1 MKLQITPKRIF
12 LWYLHNG
19 VTLTKDNLAKRNWQG
34 SLKCCSCSSLE
45 TIQHLFFCYFSR
57 FIWNTIHITFGIQPP
72 SSIANMFGPWL
83 NSFRPKL
90 IKNRI
95 LVGAAAICWTIWLNR
110 HDMVFKGGKSNTF

>member
-34 SLKCCSCSSLE
+34 SLNL
-45 TIQHLFFCYFSR
+45 
-57 FIWNTIHITFGIQPP
+57 FGIPFI
-72 SSIANMFGPWL
+72 SLSEFNRHLALIANMFGPWL